1 MSDNQHLEH
10 MEHDRGTWGS
20 NFGFLMAAVG
30 SAVGLGNI
38 WGFPYKMGSK
48 GGFAFLI
55 IYLLLVIF
63 VGVVVMLGE
72 LTIGRKTGKGAVG
85 AYAALSKKY
94 KWVGYLGILS
104 AFTLLAFYNVLGGLV
119 MRYMFGFLLQ
129 IMGVDGFSGAGMGF
143 FGYILYDYSGTIFF
157 HVLFIVCNVVIVMG
171 GIQGGIEKFCT
182 VAMPALFFMLL
193 FVIIY
198 VAFQPGAGEGYKFML
213 TPNFEPLSSFGGFI
227 DVLKTAAGQM
237 FFSLSL
243 GMGAIISYGSY
254 LDKKEDLQKNALI
267 IPACDT
273 LIAVM
278 AACAILPACAAF
290 NMEYAQGP
298 GLLFNTMQNVFL
310 SMGSF
315 GNFVGFMFYF
325 LVFIAAVTS
334 SISLFE
340 AIVTWRL
347 DVGIE
352 KKQKV
357 SRTKIMSIAAVC
369 AFIVGIPVALDA
381 LGAADAVV
389 KAPYLLLGMTPEQLA
404 AGQVPMAIDCW
415 LDFFDVISEG
425 IFMPLG
431 ALIMAVL
438 IGWKWKTRNLIVPE
452 CEISGH
458 KFWGY
463 TFFDICFKFITPIG
477 MILVLGGQ
485 IYDFFI
491 KALIA

>member
-129 IMGVDGFSGAGMGF
+129 ILGVDGFSGAGMGF
-143 FGYILYDYSGTIFF
+143 FGYILYDYSGMIFF

-369 AFIVGIPVALDA
+369 SFIVGIPVALDA
-381 LGAADAVV
+381 L
-389 KAPYLLLGMTPEQLA
+389 APRTPLSRPPTCCSA
-404 AGQVPMAIDCW
+404 
-415 LDFFDVISEG
+415 
-425 IFMPLG
+425 
-431 ALIMAVL
+431 
-438 IGWKWKTRNLIVPE
+438 
-452 CEISGH
+452 
-458 KFWGY
+458 
-463 TFFDICFKFITPIG
+463 
-477 MILVLGGQ
+477 
-485 IYDFFI
+485 
-491 KALIA
+491 